1 MTNPYYDNQDAGA
14 KFLSG
19 ELARGT
25 DVDAKFDAVEAGFD
39 AAEIAIDDAATAA
52 DAAKTAAE
60 AAQTAAEAAQT
71 AAETAQTNAETAE
84 TNAESAQTAA
94 EAAQTAAETAQT
106 NAETAETNAEAAEA
120 LAQKWAEEAEDVE
133 VDTGLYSA
141 KHWAAKASG
150 IVSDLYTYTTTATSK
165 AIIDR
170 ERCAVTASGQT
181 ITLPTA
187 AAALECWVSVGNFDD
202 TQINPNGATIMGQ
215 SDNRTINTAYA
226 TVGLYCDGSDWRAF

>member
-52 DAAKTAAE
+52 DADRIAAVAAKVAAE
-60 AAQTAAEAAQT
+60 SAQDLAETAQTASETAQGLSEAARDASVT
-71 AAETAQTNAETAE
+71 AKGLSEAAQTNAETAE
-84 TNAESAQTAA
+84 M
-94 EAAQTAAETAQT
+94 
-106 NAETAETNAEAAEA
+106 NAEAAEA

-133 VDTGLYSA
+133 VETGLYSA
-141 KHWAAKASG
+141 KHWAAKAAG

-170 ERCAVTASGQT
+170 ERCAVTAPGQT

-187 AAALECWVSVGNFDD
+187 AAGLECWVSVGDFAD
-202 TQINPNGATIMGQ
+202 TQIDPNGATIMGQ
-215 SDNRTINTAYA
+215 PDNRTINTAYA